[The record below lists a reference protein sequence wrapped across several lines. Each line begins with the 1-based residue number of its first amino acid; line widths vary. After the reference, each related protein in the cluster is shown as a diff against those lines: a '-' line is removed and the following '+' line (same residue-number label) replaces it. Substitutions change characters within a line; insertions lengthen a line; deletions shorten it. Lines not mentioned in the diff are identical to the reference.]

1 MTRQQQETESVKRSK
16 GPVPY
21 LPRRMFSVSI
31 TVTIVVQPLT
41 LGWSLNSEKE
51 NVTDRTFWWPRCH
64 GLVLRQ
70 HRVSRVSS
78 LLHRRCFEPPNRLYC
93 AAFVVCFYFGLQA
106 LAGRAQLLHLLH
118 VPVVLCAGEPRE
130 AVAQGDGQLARA
142 DPRNAQAMTIAIL
155 PN

>member
-64 GLVLRQ
+64 GLVCVNTVCLVYLACCIAGVLNPRTGSIVRLSWCAFILACRRWRAERNFYISFMFLSCSVLAN
-70 HRVSRVSS
+70 RVRLLLKEMDS
-78 LLHRRCFEPPNRLYC
+78 LHEQIREMRRR
-93 AAFVVCFYFGLQA
+93 
-106 LAGRAQLLHLLH
+106 
-118 VPVVLCAGEPRE
+118 
-130 AVAQGDGQLARA
+130 
-142 DPRNAQAMTIAIL
+142 
-155 PN
+155 